1 MSEPIIRQRDPRLD
15 PLFDDDSHTVMEACL
30 DLVKVVFDDPELE
43 QELIELLETTLDEG
57 EGYSSG
63 VICSVLLLGEVR
75 STVATPVILR
85 CLQQDDEVLQRASI
99 RTMRRIGSPAFDAVI
114 ELLDDIELDGE
125 LAALAIECLEGVSL
139 HDLPQSREAI
149 EECLRADLMRPQ
161 MPVQRTE
168 ATALAL
174 AHLGVVEAIEIIER
188 VLDRDFPDGNA
199 FITDALDL
207 LRDHP
212 QGLSGF
218 AEDPIENVLRWLS
231 AEILPGAE
239 LEQAILLDPE
249 EDSTTAMLLYFLEEP
264 RLECLQS
271 IFVSIWIQ

>member
-1 MSEPIIRQRDPRLD
+1 
-15 PLFDDDSHTVMEACL
+15 
-30 DLVKVVFDDPELE
+30 
-43 QELIELLETTLDEG
+43 
-57 EGYSSG
+57 
-63 VICSVLLLGEVR
+63 
-75 STVATPVILR
+75 
-85 CLQQDDEVLQRASI
+85 
-99 RTMRRIGSPAFDAVI
+99 MRRIGSPAFDAVI

-249 EDSTTAMLLYFLEEP
+249 EDST
-264 RLECLQS
+264 C
-271 IFVSIWIQ
+271 

>member
-1 MSEPIIRQRDPRLD
+1 MSEPKKRQRDPRLD
-15 PLFDDDSHTVMEACL
+15 PLFDDDSHTVVEACL
-30 DLVKVVFDDPELE
+30 GLVKVVFDDPELE

-57 EGYSSG
+57 EGFCSG
-63 VICSVLLLGEVR
+63 VLCSVLLLGEVR
-75 STVATPVILR
+75 SAPATTVILR

-99 RTMRRIGSPAFDAVI
+99 RTMQRIGSPAFDAVI
-114 ELLDDIELDGE
+114 EFLRDLELDGE

-149 EECLRADLMRPQ
+149 EDCLRTDLARSQ
-161 MPVQRTE
+161 IPVQRTE

-199 FITDALDL
+199 FITDALEL

-212 QGLSGF
+212 QGLSGI
-218 AEDPIENVLRWLS
+218 AEDPIENVLRWLGE
-231 AEILPGAE
+231 EILPDVE
-239 LEQAILLDPE
+239 LEEAILMDQD
-249 EDSTTAMLLYFLEEP
+249 EDSD
-264 RLECLQS
+264 S
-271 IFVSIWIQ
+271 